1 MAIGPDG
8 RVTTTGLMGGGPK
21 LPKAPDLSGLKVDTT
36 KDVENVAPPTA
47 MVQKPEEP
55 AANTENNPNI
65 DERVQNLSEIEI
77 AQLDGILSPSNAA
90 IFKKIAPEASGVIDQ
105 FTSNEEIIALP
116 VSVVKNFAI
125 KKYPGNSEQESVQG
139 FITELSEATS
149 DDNNVPP
156 ENMQASNP
164 NGMMAQEPDTSETD
178 AIDQGLA

>member
-8 RVTTTGLMGGGPK
+8 QVTTTGLMGGKTK
-21 LPKAPDLSGLKVDTT
+21 LPAAPDMSGLKVDTP
-36 KDVENVAPPTA
+36 KNIAPPTA
-47 MVQKPEEP
+47 MVKKPEEP
-55 AANTENNPNI
+55 TVNTENNPNI
-65 DERVQNLSEIEI
+65 DERVQNVSEIEI
-77 AQLDGILSPSNAA
+77 AQLDGILSPTNAA

-164 NGMMAQEPDTSETD
+164 NSMMAQEPDTSETD
-178 AIDQGLA
+178 AIDQDLV

>member
-1 MAIGPDG
+1 MAIGPG
-8 RVTTTGLMGGGPK
+8 GQVTTTGLMGGKTK
-21 LPKAPDLSGLKVDTT
+21 LPDAPDMSGLKVDTL
-36 KDVENVAPPTA
+36 KDVAPTPA
-47 MVQKPEEP
+47 MVKKPEKP
-55 AANTENNPNI
+55 AVDTANNPQI
-65 DERVQNLSEIEI
+65 DERIQNLSEIEV

-164 NGMMAQEPDTSETD
+164 NSMMAQEPDTSETD
-178 AIDQGLA
+178 AIDQDLV

>member
-8 RVTTTGLMGGGPK
+8 QVTTTGLMGGQAKIPD
-21 LPKAPDLSGLKVDTT
+21 APNMSGL
-36 KDVENVAPPTA
+36 NVSQPETAAAPTA
-47 MVQKPEEP
+47 MVKKPEEP
-55 AANTENNPNI
+55 AVNTTNNPNI

-164 NGMMAQEPDTSETD
+164 NSMMAQEPDTSETD
-178 AIDQGLA
+178 AIDQDLV